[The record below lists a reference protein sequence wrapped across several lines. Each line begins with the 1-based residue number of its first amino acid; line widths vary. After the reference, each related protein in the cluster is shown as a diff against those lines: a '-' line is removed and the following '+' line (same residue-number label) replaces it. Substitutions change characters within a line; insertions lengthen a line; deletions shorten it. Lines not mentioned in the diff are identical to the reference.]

1 MKFRYLK
8 YQLADSTLLFTNY
21 KISITN
27 NSKVGIFCTC
37 YTDFYSTLREY
48 VNWAVFILTAP
59 LSSGTTQAVADGYWI
74 FLKPLPIGEY
84 SIHVKGEQPFY
95 RSKVTYEINVV
106 DK

>member
-1 MKFRYLK
+1 M
-8 YQLADSTLLFTNY
+8 Q
-21 KISITN
+21 I
-27 NSKVGIFCTC
+27 IFN
-37 YTDFYSTLREY
+37 
-48 VNWAVFILTAP
+48 V
-59 LSSGTTQAVADGYWI
+59 SSGTTQTVADGYWI